1 LPEKKSTSLLRDPN
15 VARWYSNMKKGSVI
29 SAEINLR
36 ALDRFCRQVKMTPEE
51 YTKLP
56 LQRMEEVAQDFVDE
70 LESAKKPSGDA
81 MYSPGYTQSLLKMVR
96 NWAEWNR
103 KPLQRKIKISNPNR
117 RPTLADERS
126 PTQDE
131 LKKVLYADTT
141 PLRTRAC
148 VALVAFSGVRLEVL
162 GDYLGLDGLRISDF
176 PELKIED
183 GKVVFSK
190 VPTLVVVREELS
202 KARHQYL
209 SFLGEE
215 GCEIVRQY
223 LERRLAEGEKLL
235 PSSGLIAT
243 SAEQARKRSKFSVKD
258 PSPLL
263 RTTKLGNEMRIAM
276 RAVGLP
282 WRPYVFRTYFD
293 TALMLAE
300 SKGFVSHAYQ
310 QFWMGHSG
318 DIEAQYTTN
327 KRRLPSDILEDMRQ
341 SYKKC
346 VKLLQTTG
354 SPGSEE
360 DQNVGFRKI
369 VLIGV
374 GFKGEEVEKLDV
386 GNLTDAEFQ
395 AMVKEKLLG
404 AMTNN
409 GARQKVV
416 PANEVESY
424 IPQGWEYVASL
435 PNEKAIVK
443 LPF

>member
-1 LPEKKSTSLLRDPN
+1 
-15 VARWYSNMKKGSVI
+15 
-29 SAEINLR
+29 
-36 ALDRFCRQVKMTPEE
+36 
-51 YTKLP
+51 
-56 LQRMEEVAQDFVDE
+56 
-70 LESAKKPSGDA
+70 
-81 MYSPGYTQSLLKMVR
+81 MYSPGYIQSLLKMVR
-96 NWAEWNR
+96 SWAEWNR
-103 KPLQRKIKISNPNR
+103 KPLQRKIKVSNPNR
-117 RPTLADERS
+117 RPTLIDERS

-176 PELKIED
+176 PEMKIED

-190 VPTLVVVREELS
+190 VPTLLVVREELN

-235 PSSGLIAT
+235 PSSGLTAT
-243 SAEQARKRSKFSVKD
+243 SAEQAKKRSNFTVKD
-258 PSPLL
+258 QSPFL

-300 SKGFVSHAYQ
+300 SKGLVSHAYQ

-327 KRRLPSDILEDMRQ
+327 KRRLPSDILEDMRE

-354 SPGSEE
+354 SSGSEE
-360 DQNVGFRKI
+360 DQNVGFRKV

-374 GFKGEEVEKLDV
+374 GFKSEEVEKLDV